1 MELNINILDSFP
13 SINKIQQKNNLFIE
27 FNSKEYSLNKL
38 ITQQEAMVSKKVLSK
53 YNFKIY
59 FINNQRKILIG
70 ANNINQSSIKFDNN
84 NKCFI
89 TWLEF
94 RKIIQNNNKELNDI
108 NFLFFDC
115 IRLKFKISLIK
126 TFPKTDKRIKKT
138 KNKVK
143 IGARTPIIPKKEET
157 KFFNKNDNIEINNE
171 DNDNLDS
178 YRNIEANYLLKSK
191 SQEENVKVKTDEL
204 TNIKVNTNNIIERYN
219 NLRIKSEESIS
230 REMKNLLQFE
240 NDCLLTDNNLLENY
254 SYSTSLGDNNNKNLL
269 KNKVENENKIINDNI
284 KKENIKYDFVPKKYL
299 LSLNNYKS
307 LNNQE
312 KIKEEMNTSINDD
325 KNKTEKI
332 SIMKSKFNS
341 INKLIKTTNKKHEKK
356 FKKIKTNNM
365 NKSNSI
371 KTHSLIKDK
380 IYFNTNTYN
389 NFYKKCQINEENNH
403 LETNVNNENKNGL
416 MNKILIPY
424 NTESKKNDII
434 NEERITFHNNDIEF
448 ISMKKDYELLY
459 TTNFIKDIKN
469 DLLDLEFN
477 IALEKSI
484 SLFLTYNSH
493 ISLFYKEKN
502 DLLETIKNYVNKIEL
517 LNKKMNLLNIS
528 KRKDENKENNK
539 KILNDYSNI
548 NLKINYL
555 KQKNIFQKLVN
566 DKIDKKLMLK
576 SIISILLKKKNNIFS
591 DIKSNKKLEKE
602 NINTNNNKAIN
613 NKSAIKS
620 PSRSS
625 NKLKIKSPQVVKKK
639 QKFEFMS
646 EIKNKNSIFTNK
658 LINKKKSLN
667 KNLTKNKSINYII
680 SLENEYEKNNE
691 IINYKESKASQKNN
705 IINYSSA
712 KNKFFNSK
720 IEKGK

>member
-1 MELNINILDSFP
+1 MELNIYILDSFP
-13 SINKIQQKNNLFIE
+13 SINKIQQKDNLFIE
-27 FNSKEYSLNKL
+27 FNSKEYPLNKL
-38 ITQQEAMVSKKVLSK
+38 INQQETIISKKVLSK

-59 FINNQRKILIG
+59 FLNNQRKILIG
-70 ANNINQSSIKFDNN
+70 VNNINQSSIKFDNN

-143 IGARTPIIPKKEET
+143 IGARTPIIPKKEEP
-157 KFFNKNDNIEINNE
+157 KFINKNYNIEINNE

-191 SQEENVKVKTDEL
+191 SQEENVKMNHEEL
-204 TNIKVNTNNIIERYN
+204 SNIKVNTNNNIIERYN

-230 REMKNLLQFE
+230 HEMKNLLQIE

-269 KNKVENENKIINDNI
+269 KNKVENENKIINDI
-284 KKENIKYDFVPKKYL
+284 IQKENIKYDFIQKNYL

-312 KIKEEMNTSINDD
+312 KNKGQMNTSINDD
-325 KNKTEKI
+325 KNKNEKI
-332 SIMKSKFNS
+332 SIIKSKFNS
-341 INKLIKTTNKKHEKK
+341 INKLIKTTNKKQEKK
-356 FKKIKTNNM
+356 FKKINTNNM

-403 LETNVNNENKNGL
+403 LETNLNNENKNGL

-424 NTESKKNDII
+424 NTETKKNDII
-434 NEERITFHNNDIEF
+434 KEERITIHSNDIEF

-484 SLFLTYNSH
+484 SLFLTYNNH
-493 ISLFYKEKN
+493 ITLFYKEKN
-502 DLLETIKNYVNKIEL
+502 DLLETMKNYTNQIEL
-517 LNKKMNLLNIS
+517 LNKKINLLNII
-528 KRKDENKENNK
+528 KRKDEIKEKNK
-539 KILNDYSNI
+539 KILNGFSNI

-555 KQKNIFQKLVN
+555 EQKNIFQKLIK
-566 DKIDKKLMLK
+566 DKQDKKIMLK
-576 SIISILLKKKNNIFS
+576 SIISILLKKKNNILN
-591 DIKSNKKLEKE
+591 DIKSNNKTEKE
-602 NINTNNNKAIN
+602 NINTNNKIIN
-613 NKSAIKS
+613 NKNIIKS
-620 PSRSS
+620 PSRSI
-625 NKLKIKSPQVVKKK
+625 NKIKIKSPQVVKKK

-667 KNLTKNKSINYII
+667 KNLKKNKSINYIV

-691 IINYKESKASQKNN
+691 IINYKESKEGQKNN
-705 IINYSSA
+705 LINYSSS